1 MNPTSPY
8 ASNNVS
14 QTSLVSGLQR
24 ERGIQSN
31 GYRGPRYSAAGPS
44 QMSPHGPRTGRSSF
58 VGSRVAPPIL
68 ENPKADVYAADKPTA
83 GQAYAFPDPEAPHP
97 RPQRPGSQY
106 SRRNSYA
113 ESYTSSIFTTD
124 SRLPAGQQELPD
136 SNMHHHSLQH
146 KQVRDIMDDED
157 SPTSQTPYSRTPELR
172 VTHKLAERKRRS
184 EMKGCFEQLRL
195 RLPANSSNKSSKWET
210 LSRGEPQTHLHS
222 SNQLT
227 VLAAIDYITSLE
239 EQNRRYKGDID
250 RLTVQQRD
258 ADGRIM
264 EMQKQLQRMQGTGSY
279 QSPPNEI
286 NSVYASGGYGNG
298 ADPPRTLPPLMN
310 GAMQGVQY
318 DDRR

>member
-1 MNPTSPY
+1 
-8 ASNNVS
+8 
-14 QTSLVSGLQR
+14 
-24 ERGIQSN
+24 
-31 GYRGPRYSAAGPS
+31 
-44 QMSPHGPRTGRSSF
+44 
-58 VGSRVAPPIL
+58 
-68 ENPKADVYAADKPTA
+68 
-83 GQAYAFPDPEAPHP
+83 
-97 RPQRPGSQY
+97 
-106 SRRNSYA
+106 
-113 ESYTSSIFTTD
+113 
-124 SRLPAGQQELPD
+124 
-136 SNMHHHSLQH
+136 MHHHSLQH

-264 EMQKQLQRMQGTGSY
+264 EMQKQLQRMQGAGSY